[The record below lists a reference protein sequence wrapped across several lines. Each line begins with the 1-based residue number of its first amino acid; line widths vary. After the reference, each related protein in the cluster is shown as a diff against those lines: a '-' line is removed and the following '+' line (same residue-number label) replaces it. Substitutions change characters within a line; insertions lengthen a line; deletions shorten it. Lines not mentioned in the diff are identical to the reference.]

1 MLVSAGEADLRGEEA
16 VRALGAMKTIVTSE
30 LAPGEMMASDDAA
43 AVQRV
48 TETLLKMGKLDIADL
63 EKAFRDEQA

>member
-1 MLVSAGEADLRGEEA
+1 
-16 VRALGAMKTIVTSE
+16 MKTIVTSE

-48 TETLLKMGKLDIADL
+48 TETLLKMDKLDIADL

>member
-48 TETLLKMGKLDIADL
+48 TETLLKLDIADL